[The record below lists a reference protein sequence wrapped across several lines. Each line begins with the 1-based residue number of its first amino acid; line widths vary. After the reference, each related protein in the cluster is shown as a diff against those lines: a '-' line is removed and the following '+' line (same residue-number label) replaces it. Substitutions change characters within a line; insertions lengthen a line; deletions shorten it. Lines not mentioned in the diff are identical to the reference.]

1 MQNTSEILWV
11 ILRSMSR
18 DIDNFPVQLDKFDH
32 QTIPFWTGYNST
44 LSEFRHEFAVVS
56 NNPYICLDVESFPL
70 DSAEDTSGFDD
81 DNISEVHISSIEDTV
96 PLEVTEEGI
105 DIYFEEQGEGCA
117 HRPPQDD
124 QQDAPGEGCAHRP
137 PQDDQQDAPG
147 EGCAHRPPQEDLQ
160 DAPGEGCAH
169 RPPQEDQQDAP
180 GEDCA
185 HRPPQDVPEEG
196 CAHRPP
202 QEDKSTHGV
211 HIGKPGEENW
221 VRIHD
226 SVGIKS

>member
-1 MQNTSEILWV
+1 MLKELPKEC
-11 ILRSMSR
+11 
-18 DIDNFPVQLDKFDH
+18 NFVLDQHLETTHIATKKQRRKVQKTPEKIQRL
-32 QTIPFWTGYNST
+32 
-44 LSEFRHEFAVVS
+44 
-56 NNPYICLDVESFPL
+56 PL
-70 DSAEDTSGFDD
+70 AKKRKLQWSGRQ
-81 DNISEVHISSIEDTV
+81 DTV

-147 EGCAHRPPQEDLQ
+147 EGCAHRPPQ
-160 DAPGEGCAH
+160 
-169 RPPQEDQQDAP
+169 
-180 GEDCA
+180 
-185 HRPPQDVPEEG
+185 DVPEEG

-211 HIGKPGEENW
+211 HIGKPGEEKL
-221 VRIHD
+221 
-226 SVGIKS
+226 G

>member
-1 MQNTSEILWV
+1 MWRIDTGVVKIAGKKAVDENGKKYPKVNPSKRSSSLWKE
-11 ILRSMSR
+11 
-18 DIDNFPVQLDKFDH
+18 NDKLQRWFEKTWLKCYKSSTG
-32 QTIPFWTGYNST
+32 TIHT
-44 LSEFRHEFAVVS
+44 R
-56 NNPYICLDVESFPL
+56 LDVESFPL

-124 QQDAPGEGCAHRP
+124 QQDAPGEDQGEGCAHRP

-147 EGCAHRPPQEDLQ
+147 ESCAHRPS
-160 DAPGEGCAH
+160 
-169 RPPQEDQQDAP
+169 QEDQQDAP

-185 HRPPQDVPEEG
+185 HRPPQ
-196 CAHRPP
+196 
-202 QEDKSTHGV
+202 EDK
-211 HIGKPGEENW
+211 
-221 VRIHD
+221 
-226 SVGIKS
+226 